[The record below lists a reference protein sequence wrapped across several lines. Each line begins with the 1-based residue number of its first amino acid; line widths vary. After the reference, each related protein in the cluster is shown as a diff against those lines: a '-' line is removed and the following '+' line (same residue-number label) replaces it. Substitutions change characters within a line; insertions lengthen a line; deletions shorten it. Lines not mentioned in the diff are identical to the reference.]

1 LPFVKHVPV
10 AAVACPDSGNR
21 HGDEELSEA
30 NLIDM
35 GVA

>member
-1 LPFVKHVPV
+1 MPV
-10 AAVACPDSGNR
+10 VAVTRPDSGNR